1 MPSKTFNP
9 GDVLTAAQINQIGQD
24 SDWISVGSFS
34 NSWVAGSIAPAYRK
48 VGNRVQ
54 LRGRVSSGT
63 ANATAFALPSGY
75 RPLTNQS
82 LCAISSTG
90 SINQVSIDTSGNV
103 GPLLSVITS
112 LDGLSFYV
120 D

>member
-1 MPSKTFNP
+1 MATFTT
-9 GDVLTAAQINQIGQD
+9 GQVLTAAQMNQIGDD
-24 SDWISVGSFS
+24 SGWITISSFS
-34 NSWVAGSIAPAYRK
+34 NSWAAGSIAPAYRK

-54 LRGRVSSGT
+54 MRGRVSLGT

>member
-1 MPSKTFNP
+1 MPSKTFAA
-9 GDVLTAAQINQIGQD
+9 GDVLTAAQMNQIGQD
-24 SDWISVGSFS
+24 SDWITITSFS

-54 LRGRVSSGT
+54 LRGRITSGT
-63 ANATAFALPSGY
+63 ANTTAFALPAGY

-82 LCAISSTG
+82 LLGVSSTG
-90 SINQVSIDTSGNV
+90 TLNQVSVDTSGNL

-112 LDGLSFYV
+112 LDGLSFYN

>member
-1 MPSKTFNP
+1 MATFTP
-9 GDVLTAAQINQIGQD
+9 GQVLTAAQMNQIGDD
-24 SDWISVGSFS
+24 SGWITISSFS

-54 LRGRVSSGT
+54 LRGRVTSGT
-63 ANATAFALPSGY
+63 ANVTAFTLPAGY
-75 RPLTNQS
+75 RPQTNQS

-112 LDGLSFYV
+112 LDDISFYI